1 MRAPALGAAVAALAL
16 LAAGCTQLFLYPGHM
31 QVLHPQKLGLRYED
45 VWLTAPDGARLH
57 GWHLQAAGTPRGT
70 VLHLHGNA
78 ENISTF
84 LAAVHWL
91 PAAGYDVLL
100 VDYRGYGQSEGVA
113 TIDSVHEDAQLALRA
128 LLERP
133 GPLFVFGQSL
143 GGSAAIYAVA
153 HEPRRER
160 LGAVVT
166 EGAFSSYKRIAREK
180 LNQLWLT
187 WPFQYPFSWLLF
199 SDRYAAV
206 DSVAQVAPVPLL
218 IVNGENDPVVSPSHA
233 RRLYD
238 AARGPREL
246 WIVPGGGHVDAFT
259 RAGNREILLAFLARA
274 AAAPSSAPATPAS
287 PAAPPASPTRKSS

>member
-1 MRAPALGAAVAALAL
+1 MALRVVIAAGAL

-45 VWLTAPDGARLH
+45 LWLPAPDGARLH
-57 GWHLQAAGTPRGT
+57 GWHLRAKGTPRGT

-100 VDYRGYGQSEGVA
+100 VDYRGYGRSEGVA
-113 TIDSVHEDAQLALRA
+113 TIDSVHEDARLALQA

-133 GPLFVFGQSL
+133 GKRFVFGQSL
-143 GGSAAIYAVA
+143 GGSAAIHAVA
-153 HEPRRER
+153 HEPRREQISG
-160 LGAVVT
+160 LVT
-166 EGAFSSYKRIAREK
+166 EGAFSSYSRIAREK
-180 LNQLWLT
+180 MNQLWLT
-187 WPFQYPFSWLLF
+187 WPFQYPLSWLLF
-199 SDRYAAV
+199 SDRYAAI
-206 DSVAQVAPVPLL
+206 DAVARVAPVPLL
-218 IVNGENDPVVSPSHA
+218 IVNGENDPVVFPSHA

-238 AARGPREL
+238 AAREPREL
-246 WIVPGGGHVDAFT
+246 WIVPGAGHVDAFT

-274 AAAPSSAPATPAS
+274 AAAGPAAPAS
-287 PAAPPASPTRKSS
+287 PAAPPASPTPKSS